1 MKALVYNCPGEKPP
15 EDRPEPTL
23 QLPTDAVAEIT
34 TSSPGALTSGRLFHA
49 AARNCRNAN
58 AQTMREASGPLASL

>member
-1 MKALVYNCPGEKPP
+1 MKALVSNGPGEKPP
-15 EDRPEPTL
+15 EDHPEPPI

-34 TSSPGALTSGRLFHA
+34 TCSAGASASSRLFHA